1 MWCNRSEHA
10 LSRRGFLA
18 GSAGLATGGLLGLA
32 NFARPETA
40 AQLASQQQRVLV
52 VWLSG
57 GVSQLE
63 TWDPK
68 PGTDTGGPFQTI
80 PTSVPGTHICELL
93 PHTAKHI
100 HRLALIRGINTAE
113 DDHAKGSVI
122 MHTGRRT
129 EPGITYPHLGSVC
142 AKLLTD
148 DKNPLPGYIH
158 VTPRGSGGVNAADAA
173 FLGPRFA
180 SVALDDGKA
189 PQNIDRPANLSVEA
203 DGLRHEVR
211 QKASDRF
218 LQRRRSAQTE
228 AYTATYD
235 QAAGLMKKR
244 SLFDSSAEP
253 MAVRERY
260 GMHDFGRHCLMARRL
275 LEGGATFV
283 KVTHTNY
290 DTHHENFD
298 FHIEQLGEFDR
309 PFATL
314 MEDLHQRGLLE
325 STLVVVMS
333 EFGRTPRINR
343 NYGRDHW
350 SKAWSIAVGGCG
362 IKGGAVHGKT
372 NANGT
377 AVTDGQ
383 VNGGHLFHTYLKAL
397 GFDGKKNWYIDKRPI
412 PMADP
417 KATAIKEVLA

>member
-1 MWCNRSEHA
+1 MYCNPTEHQ
-10 LSRRGFLA
+10 LSRRGFLGGA
-18 GSAGLATGGLLGLA
+18 AGLLGLNA
-32 NFARPETA
+32 FARADA
-40 AQLASQQQRVLV
+40 AKTLASEQKRVLV
-52 VWLSG
+52 VWLAG

-80 PTSVPGTHICELL
+80 GTSVPGTHICELL
-93 PHTAKHI
+93 PLSAQHM
-100 HRLALIRGINTAE
+100 HRMALVRSINTAE
-113 DDHAKGSVI
+113 NDHGKGAII

-142 AKLLTD
+142 AKLLGAD
-148 DKNPLPGYIH
+148 SNPLPGYIH

-189 PQNIDRPANLSVEA
+189 PANIDRPTDLTAEA
-203 DGLRHEVR
+203 EALRHEMR
-211 QKASDRF
+211 LKASERF
-218 LQRRRSAQTE
+218 LQRRRTAQTE
-228 AYTATYD
+228 AYTHSYD
-235 QAAGLMKKR
+235 QAAGLMRKR
-244 SLFDSSAEP
+244 GVFDSSSEP
-253 MAVRERY
+253 EKVKDRY
-260 GMHDFGRHCLMARRL
+260 GRHDFGRHCLMARRL

-309 PFATL
+309 PFAAL
-314 MEDLHQRGLLE
+314 MDDLAVRGMLE

-333 EFGRTPRINR
+333 EFGRTPKINR

-350 SKAWSIAVGGCG
+350 GTAWSVALAGCG

-377 AVTDGQ
+377 AVADGM
-383 VNGGHLFHTYLKAL
+383 VNGAHLFHTYLKAL

-417 KATAIKEVLA
+417 KAAPIKEVLA